1 MDKKYFPVYRCIKC
15 FYQFAFIRMDNM
27 ASGCPIATVSP
38 AFTSGSKIPDSEVL
52 TGISS
57 VSLTIFGFISDGP

>member
-15 FYQFAFIRMDNM
+15 FYQFAFIWIIL